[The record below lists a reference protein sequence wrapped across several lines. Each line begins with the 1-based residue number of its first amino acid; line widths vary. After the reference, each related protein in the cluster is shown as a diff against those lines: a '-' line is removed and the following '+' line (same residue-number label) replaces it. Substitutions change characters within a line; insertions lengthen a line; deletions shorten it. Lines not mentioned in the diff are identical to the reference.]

1 MISGD
6 RMEKRPLTPQPESFA
21 VWHRLLQNLLTSPC
35 GPFVVELFTVERF
48 APDRRTSH
56 VRFGLLPGSKL
67 PTPARLN
74 EVLWK
79 EPRTPMDGIT
89 LISLSLTRFET

>member
-48 APDRRTSH
+48 APDRRTGH
-56 VRFGLLPGSKL
+56 VRFGLSPGSKL

-74 EVLWK
+74 EVRDL
-79 EPRTPMDGIT
+79 EPPWTGLR
-89 LISLSLTRFET
+89 SLNQ

>member
-21 VWHRLLQNLLTSPC
+21 VWHRLLQNSLAS
-35 GPFVVELFTVERF
+35 PFVSGLSWLSFSPSRFF

-74 EVLWK
+74 EVSDP
-79 EPRTPMDGIT
+79 EPPWTGLR
-89 LISLSLTRFET
+89 SLNK